1 MSGKRLMEN
10 LTMKELAHNLGIAH
24 GTLKYWEL
32 HKLWSLNGRD
42 RSPIN
47 DEFAASDGRGPF

>member
-1 MSGKRLMEN
+1 
-10 LTMKELAHNLGIAH
+10 MKELAHNLGIAH